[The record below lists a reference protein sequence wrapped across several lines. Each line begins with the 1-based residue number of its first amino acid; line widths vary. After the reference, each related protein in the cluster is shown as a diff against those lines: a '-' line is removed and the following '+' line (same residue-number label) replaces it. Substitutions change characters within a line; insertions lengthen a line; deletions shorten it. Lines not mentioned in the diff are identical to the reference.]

1 VKEQPKIEQ
10 LVEIL
15 TAQEKEPRSIIK
27 VLCSII
33 KQQMMF
39 GGALE
44 DKINFVIE
52 EAKKR
57 SL

>member
-1 VKEQPKIEQ
+1 VEQPKVEQ

-15 TAQEKEPRSIIK
+15 TAQGKEPLEIIK

-39 GGALE
+39 GGTLE
-44 DKINFVIE
+44 DKLIYHIE

-57 SL
+57 SW

>member
-1 VKEQPKIEQ
+1 MQEQPTSEQ
-10 LVEIL
+10 LVKIL
-15 TAQEKEPRSIIK
+15 EDQGKEPLEIIE

-39 GGALE
+39 GGTLE
-44 DKINFVIE
+44 DKIYFHINK
-52 EAKKR
+52 AKRK